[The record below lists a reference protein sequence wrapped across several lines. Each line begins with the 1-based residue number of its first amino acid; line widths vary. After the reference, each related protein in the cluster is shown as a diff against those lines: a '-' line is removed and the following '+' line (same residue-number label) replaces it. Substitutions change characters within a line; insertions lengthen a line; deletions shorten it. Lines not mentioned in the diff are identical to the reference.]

1 MIYCMQKCCLA
12 LAGKETVMEQEKKQ
26 NSREPERK
34 RVFSKSTWDIR
45 PYLAMGLTAILV
57 VIVCIVIFFL
67 VYRFQGLSD
76 EIGKVL
82 RSLQSILIGFIL
94 AYLLNPI
101 MKAFEKLLNKRMYKG
116 KEKTSRQKRMIRGIS
131 VTCAMAV
138 FLAII
143 AVLISLIVPELI
155 KSIEEL
161 VRTMNDKVQ
170 SLTDWIDR
178 ILKQDSP
185 LAGQLDT
192 LVADASAYLEKWLRE
207 NLLKQSDWI
216 ASVTTGV
223 YNVIRMIFNVIIG
236 LIISVYVLMTKETF
250 IGQLKKIIY
259 AVFRPKWGN
268 VVMEVVRKADDVFG
282 GFFIGK
288 IIDSLIIG
296 CICFVGLYILRMP
309 YVVLVSVIVG
319 VTNVIP
325 FFGPY
330 IGAIPSAVLIFLV
343 DPIKGLYFIIFI
355 LVLQQVDGNIIGPKI
370 LGDSTGLSPFWV
382 IFAILLFGG
391 SFGVPGML
399 FGVPIF
405 AVIYYVVK
413 RIVEHILRAR
423 KLPQETT
430 DYIHLEN
437 VDVKTNEVKMLD
449 KEKEMQRERQNQNR
463 RKKKR

>member
-1 MIYCMQKCCLA
+1 MKCGILYA
-12 LAGKETVMEQEKKQ
+12 EVMHGIAGKGTVMEQEKKQ
-26 NSREPERK
+26 SADETEKK
-34 RVFSKSTWDIR
+34 RIFSKSTWDIR

-57 VIVCIVIFFL
+57 VIVCIAIFFL

-76 EIGKVL
+76 EIGKVI
-82 RSLQSILIGFIL
+82 RSLQSILIGFVL

-101 MKAFEKLLNKRMYKG
+101 MKAFERLFNKHMYKG
-116 KEKTSRQKRMIRGIS
+116 KEKTVQQKRKIRAIS
-131 VTCAMAV
+131 VACAMAV
-138 FLAII
+138 FFAII
-143 AVLISLIVPELI
+143 AVLISLIVPELV

-161 VRTMNDKVQ
+161 VMTMNDKVQ

-185 LAGQLDT
+185 LAGRLDT
-192 LVADASAYLEKWLRE
+192 LVADASKYLEKWLQE
-207 NLLKQSDWI
+207 NVLKQSDWI

-223 YNVIRMIFNVIIG
+223 YNVIRTIFNVIIG
-236 LIISVYVLMTKETF
+236 FIISVYVLMTKETF

-296 CICFVGLYILRMP
+296 GICFVALYILRMP
-309 YVVLVSVIVG
+309 YVVLVSVVVG

-330 IGAIPSAVLIFLV
+330 IGAIPSVVLIFLV

-355 LVLQQVDGNIIGPKI
+355 IILQQVDGNIIGPKI
-370 LGDSTGLSPFWV
+370 LGDTTGLSPFWV

-391 SFGVPGML
+391 SFGVLGML

-413 RIVEHILRAR
+413 RIVEHILSAR
-423 KLPQETT
+423 KLPRETV
-430 DYIHLEN
+430 DYIHLQS
-437 VDVKTNEVKMLD
+437 VDVKTNKTKMLD
-449 KEKEMQRERQNQNR
+449 EEQEKVIRQEKQEKN
-463 RKKKR
+463 KK